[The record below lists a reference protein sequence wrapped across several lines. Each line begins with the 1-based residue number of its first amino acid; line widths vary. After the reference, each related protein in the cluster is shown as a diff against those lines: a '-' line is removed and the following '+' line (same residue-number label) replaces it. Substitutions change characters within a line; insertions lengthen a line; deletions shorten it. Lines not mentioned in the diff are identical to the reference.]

1 MVFPLLPSILP
12 SALFNFPIAEFFVSS
27 AFAESFVVTPLS
39 RAVILSLTPPTV
51 WLSWEF
57 CSLEPPTETACV
69 STFSDDWEL
78 MVMLPFT
85 ALRLPFPVRDA
96 STSWITTD
104 AAKNPPYLLE
114 RLPLPVGVLLP
125 LFGFTA
131 LPEVSGVLFVDFV
144 VTVELPFASR
154 PIFPFPEMILPRT
167 WTWESFT
174 TTDKASDIGS
184 APTVERVV
192 SVTSLIE
199 ESFTSPPAVMTESLP
214 VSTLASDTRIPA
226 ASGM

>member
-1 MVFPLLPSILP
+1 
-12 SALFNFPIAEFFVSS
+12 
-27 AFAESFVVTPLS
+27 
-39 RAVILSLTPPTV
+39 
-51 WLSWEF
+51 
-57 CSLEPPTETACV
+57 
-69 STFSDDWEL
+69 

-144 VTVELPFASR
+144 VTVELPFAFR

-192 SVTSLIE
+192 SVTSLME